1 MNNATWK
8 IGLWL
13 ENDEA
18 MYDGARECADGDN
31 LEEWF
36 IDLCEMSPAF
46 AMQILLDLLGPVD
59 WNEIYE
65 RVTEE

>member
-1 MNNATWK
+1 MNTATWK

-18 MYDGARECADGDN
+18 LYYGARECADGDS

-36 IDLCEMSPAF
+36 LDLCESSNDF
-46 AMQILLDLLGPVD
+46 ATQILQDLLGPVD
-59 WNEIYE
+59 WDALSE
-65 RVTEE
+65 RVTDE